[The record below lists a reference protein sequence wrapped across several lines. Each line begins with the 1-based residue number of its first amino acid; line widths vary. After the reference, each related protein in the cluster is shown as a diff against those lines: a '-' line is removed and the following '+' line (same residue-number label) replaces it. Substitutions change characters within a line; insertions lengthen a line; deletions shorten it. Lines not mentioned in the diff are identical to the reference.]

1 MKKEVEEAVLSDL
14 EIMARGYSTFRN
26 SVAKWSSSQTVRGA
40 DMAKQI
46 EIDQDE

>member
-26 SVAKWSSSQTVRGA
+26 SVAKWSSS
-40 DMAKQI
+40 
-46 EIDQDE
+46 